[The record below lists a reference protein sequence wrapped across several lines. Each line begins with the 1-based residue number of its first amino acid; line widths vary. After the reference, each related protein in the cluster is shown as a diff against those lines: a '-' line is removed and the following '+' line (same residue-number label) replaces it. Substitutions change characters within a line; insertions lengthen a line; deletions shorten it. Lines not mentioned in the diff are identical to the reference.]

1 MPLVEKCPECKGE
14 DIAVVGEPQLDEYD
28 EIIEIAHACNECSHE
43 WTQRYKITPIK

>member
-14 DIAVVGEPQLDEYD
+14 DIEMVGDPQFNEDE
-28 EIIEIAHACNECSHE
+28 EIVEIDHACTECGHE